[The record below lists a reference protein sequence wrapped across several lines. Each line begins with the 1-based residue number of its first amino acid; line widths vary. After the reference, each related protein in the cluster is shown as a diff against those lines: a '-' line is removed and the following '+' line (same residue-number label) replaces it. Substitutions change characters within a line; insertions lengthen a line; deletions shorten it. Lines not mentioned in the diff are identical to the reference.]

1 MALSDKNLY
10 ELAKLLFSRRYRFIG
25 KPESLKGKSGKK
37 WSFDAIVQ
45 NDDLESFGL
54 FIRDWQREI
63 SITQLRQLHKACTD
77 VPEIQGGI
85 MICNVVT
92 DFSKDYS
99 KQFGIQLLSKGHL
112 ISKIRNDNFQYSNN
126 IEKI

>member
-10 ELAKLLFSRRYRFIG
+10 ELSRLLFSRKYKFIEG
-25 KPESLKGKSGKK
+25 PPNLKGASGKK
-37 WSFDAIVQ
+37 WSFDAIIQ
-45 NDDLESFGL
+45 NENSERFGL

-85 MICNVVT
+85 MVCNIVT

-99 KQFGIQLLSKGHL
+99 KQFGIQLLSKGFL
-112 ISKIRNDNFQYSNN
+112 ISKIRNQNFQY
-126 IEKI
+126 

>member
-10 ELAKLLFSRRYRFIG
+10 ELSRMLFSRKYRFIRDP
-25 KPESLKGKSGKK
+25 PEFKGKSGKK

-45 NDDLESFGL
+45 NDNSEKFGI
-54 FIRDWQREI
+54 FIRDWRREI

-77 VPEIQGGI
+77 IPDIQGGI
-85 MICNVVT
+85 LICNVVT

-99 KQFGIQLLSKGHL
+99 KQFGIQLLSKGYL
-112 ISKIRNDNFQYSNN
+112 ISKLRNQNFQY
-126 IEKI
+126 